1 MDWDD
6 VVDAKIL
13 GPLAEKF
20 GTDITYTAADGTSF
34 PVRGI
39 YDKAFLSLDPDTGSP
54 VLTTQPTVGIQL
66 SQFNGH
72 DDPQQGDLLMI
83 IKSGEQWEVRE
94 ALPDGHGAVRL
105 MLNVPGQTDV

>member
-13 GPLAEKF
+13 GPLVGQF
-20 GTDITYTAADGTSF
+20 GTDITYQPAAGVSF

-54 VLTTQPTVGIQL
+54 VLTNQPTVGIQL
-66 SQFNGH
+66 SQFAGH
-72 DDPQQGDLLMI
+72 GDPQQGDLLTI
-83 IKSGEQWEVRE
+83 EKTGEQWEVRE
-94 ALPDGHGAVRL
+94 ALPDGHGAFRL